1 MASNSFGLQVG
12 NMAKIFYIAMV
23 DADTTQAFFFNNKKK
38 AFEKGLE
45 LYGGFGDFSFDLRG
59 EEFEG
64 DYATTYIYSGI
75 ENVKEG
81 FLFYREAGRPH
92 FEAGSEADARAAVI
106 AGSFEAGGAMGG
118 YFPAKLK
125 GGYGEIYMS
134 SAVEGTNELWTF
146 EADELYER
154 YVPTFEQFL
163 YNNSKQ

>member
-1 MASNSFGLQVG
+1 MPKV
-12 NMAKIFYIAMV
+12 FYIAMV
-23 DADTTQAFFFNNKKK
+23 DADMTQAFFFNNKNK
-38 AFEKGLE
+38 AQEKGME
-45 LYGGFGDFSFDLRG
+45 LYGGFGEFSFDLRG

-92 FEAGSEADARAAVI
+92 FEAGDEASAREAVVS
-106 AGSFEAGGAMGG
+106 GDFEAGGAMGG

-146 EADELYER
+146 EADVLYEKKQTTMK
-154 YVPTFEQFL
+154 YVPTFESFL
-163 YNNSKQ
+163 NEAKIKI